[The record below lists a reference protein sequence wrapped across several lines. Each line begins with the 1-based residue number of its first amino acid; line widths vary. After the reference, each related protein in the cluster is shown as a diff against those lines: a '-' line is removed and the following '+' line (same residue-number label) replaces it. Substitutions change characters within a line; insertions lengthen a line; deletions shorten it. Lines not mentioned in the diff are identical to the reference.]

1 MEEVNKVEKLK
12 EFKEKSGWSYEKIA
26 QNIGV
31 HSQAVQAWFRG
42 TKPNNLTKKAIRK
55 FLIKHSKIILNFTFM
70 GTPKNEIVSVKL
82 KAIPLLTEKAKW
94 TMLGDSQHYAYEKF
108 KEMLSISVFKKGSLL
123 ELYIVNKEI
132 GQLEPI
138 RINLT
143 EIWPSGLTGGN
154 VVDTIY
160 TVNISK
166 QMEKLGFL

>member
-1 MEEVNKVEKLK
+1 
-12 EFKEKSGWSYEKIA
+12 
-26 QNIGV
+26 
-31 HSQAVQAWFRG
+31 
-42 TKPNNLTKKAIRK
+42 
-55 FLIKHSKIILNFTFM
+55 M

-94 TMLGDSQHYAYEKF
+94 TMLGDSQHYAYEEF
-108 KEMLSISVFKKGSLL
+108 REMLSKSVFKKGSLL